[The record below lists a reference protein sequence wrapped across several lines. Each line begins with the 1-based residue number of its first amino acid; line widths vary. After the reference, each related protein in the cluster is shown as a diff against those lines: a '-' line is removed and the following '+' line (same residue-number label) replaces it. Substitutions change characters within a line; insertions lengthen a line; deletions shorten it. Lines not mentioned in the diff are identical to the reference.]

1 MKLKRLK
8 IQNYRSCED
17 VTIQFDSLHALVGAN
32 GAGKSTILR
41 AMDFLFNPAKSKI
54 DEEAFWNGQTDRTIW
69 IEATFGDMSASELAD
84 GALSP
89 YLKPDKT
96 LHIARS
102 AKIVAVKETG
112 EDSPDEDVVISQH
125 YCVPLPPQ
133 PWLQDAQINGKT
145 IAEWWANKDS
155 LVVDGISFAAFIGG
169 NAKPQVGVWKEK
181 AAEFAKQHVPSHSFI
196 EAWSDNPQGYAGV
209 LKGTLPH
216 FVFVPAIRDV
226 VDEAKVTKTNPF
238 GRILYEIVNSISEE
252 QRGELEGSLVKLQQR
267 LNRAGG
273 KDRLKSIV
281 DTELRLNEV
290 LGDYMQCDLEIE
302 FQPPTM
308 ETVLTTPV
316 IFANDG
322 YRNVVSN
329 KGHGLQRAIIF
340 SILRCY
346 SERITGT
353 GEAKKKSMIFAVE
366 EPELYMHPMAQR
378 TIRRVFQGIA
388 AGGDQVV
395 FSTHSSLLVDVAYF
409 DEIIRVESLHRV
421 VEGKKTL
428 SAKVWQLTMSQ
439 MIEDLMCRFPRSK
452 PTPESMRELYA
463 HAYHPNR
470 SEGFFAKRIILV
482 EGATEQYALPIY
494 ARGMTLLLDAMNIS
508 IVDCGGKGQMDRL
521 FRVFN
526 ELGIPCYMLF
536 DYDGNNV
543 DKDIVAKSRE
553 LLTLAGVAP
562 GEPKTVLVE
571 NRCACFPNKWED
583 TVESEVDCKQLNAEG
598 KAVFGFSKDSSKPLI
613 ARYIATRLTGLKPPV
628 IPHSIGVILQM
639 AVQVTWDKSCLHQQ
653 PAPGK

>member
-1 MKLKRLK
+1 MKLKLLK
-8 IQNYRSCED
+8 IQNYRSCES

-41 AMDFLFNPAKSKI
+41 AMDFLFNPAKGKI

-69 IEATFGDMSASELAD
+69 IEAIFGDLSASELAD
-84 GALSP
+84 RALLP
-89 YLKPDKT
+89 FLKPDKT

-102 AKIVAVKETG
+102 AKFVTAKDTDG
-112 EDSPDEDVVISQH
+112 DSPDDDIVISQH

-133 PWLQDAQINGKT
+133 PWLQDSQINGKT
-145 IAEWWANKDS
+145 IAEWWSNKDS
-155 LVVDGISFAAFIGG
+155 LVVDGASFAAFIGG
-169 NAKPQVGVWKEK
+169 NTKPQVGAWKEK
-181 AAEFAKQHVPSHSFI
+181 AAEFAIKHIRPESFT

-273 KDRLKSIV
+273 KERLKSIV

-322 YRNVVSN
+322 YRNIVSN

-353 GEAKKKSMIFAVE
+353 GAAKKKSMIFAVE

-388 AGGDQVV
+388 GGGDQVV
-395 FSTHSSLLVDVAYF
+395 FSTHSSLLVDVAFF
-409 DEIIRVESLHRV
+409 DEIIRVESVPRD

-428 SAKVWQLTMSQ
+428 SAKVWQLTMHH
-439 MIEDLMCRFPRSK
+439 MIEDLLCRVPK
-452 PTPESMRELYA
+452 ANPTPESMRALYA

-470 SEGFFAKRIILV
+470 SEGFFAKKIILV

-494 ARGMTLLLDAMNIS
+494 ARGVNMLLDAMNIS

-536 DYDGNNV
+536 DYDKNN
-543 DKDIVAKSRE
+543 DEKAIIAKSRE

-562 GEPKTVLVE
+562 DEPKAVLIE
-571 NRCACFPNKWED
+571 DRCACFPNKWED

-598 KAVFGFSKDSSKPLI
+598 KSVFGFSKDSSKPLI
-613 ARYIATRLTGLKPPV
+613 ARYVATQLTGQKPPIV
-628 IPHSIGVILQM
+628 PQSIAAILQR
-639 AVQVTWDKSCLHQQ
+639 AAQVSWAKSCLHQR
-653 PAPGK
+653 PPPGK